1 MEKKTY
7 YPPREPNKPKLS
19 TIKKY
24 TFFDFILIGIHILI
38 FTFFCRGLDYKL
50 ESQRVFFGIITIYLA
65 IRLWPLVVT
74 NNLNRVKNSKLMK
87 SYKVEMTKY
96 VKSYQEYRI
105 ERDRSDAAE
114 LKIKLELDRAKKAER
129 PQISDIELQ
138 DRLKQLREKAR
149 LPNDSSGSITKDGN
163 IEIEVTNT
171 IRKYSAICAAMAV
184 QPIPFADIFILTPTQ
199 IIMGKKIASLRGY
212 EVKDSSIEKIL
223 KEISGIIGMGVL
235 AQQVVIGAYKTF
247 LPFMGGI
254 TTIPVVYGLTY
265 GIGKTMDYY
274 IVAKINGKQ
283 INKSEVE
290 RIFKNS
296 REFGQREGKSKEN
309 DISRSSKK

>member
-1 MEKKTY
+1 
-7 YPPREPNKPKLS
+7 
-19 TIKKY
+19 
-24 TFFDFILIGIHILI
+24 
-38 FTFFCRGLDYKL
+38 
-50 ESQRVFFGIITIYLA
+50 
-65 IRLWPLVVT
+65 
-74 NNLNRVKNSKLMK
+74 
-87 SYKVEMTKY
+87 
-96 VKSYQEYRI
+96 
-105 ERDRSDAAE
+105 
-114 LKIKLELDRAKKAER
+114 
-129 PQISDIELQ
+129 
-138 DRLKQLREKAR
+138 
-149 LPNDSSGSITKDGN
+149 
-163 IEIEVTNT
+163 
-171 IRKYSAICAAMAV
+171 MAV